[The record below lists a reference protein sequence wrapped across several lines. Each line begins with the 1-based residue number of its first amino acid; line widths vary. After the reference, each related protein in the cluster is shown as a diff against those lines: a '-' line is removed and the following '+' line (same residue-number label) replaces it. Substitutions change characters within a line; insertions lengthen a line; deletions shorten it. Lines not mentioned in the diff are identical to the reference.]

1 MPNFNHKFDIQEV
14 EVTVGR
20 DTIKLQTGLIAK
32 QADGAVMATMG
43 DTMVLATAVSTKE
56 QKPGISDFTPLTVN
70 YKERTYAAGKI
81 PGGFFKREGKASKKE
96 TLSSRIIDRTMRP
109 IFPEGFACETNVTAM
124 VVSSDEQHDA
134 DILSVLASSASVV
147 ISSIP
152 FNEPVAAVRIG
163 RINGEYIINP
173 TKEEQ
178 NMPEC
183 DMDLTI
189 AGSATGLLMV
199 EGGAKEVE
207 EEAIIKAME
216 VAKPE
221 IDKMCAA
228 QLKLRELAGKPKF
241 EYVVEKLPQ
250 EVTDLANGKFRETAK
265 QILHAF
271 SDKQTRDTQVAQLKA
286 SFTEELTAAYDEN
299 AAVYAGI
306 ALENIMY
313 EESRNMVLDE
323 GIRVD
328 GRKPTEIRPLSSL
341 VGLLPRAHGS
351 AVFTRGQTQSLAV
364 ATLGTKDDQQMVEGL
379 DDISYERFMLHYN
392 FPGFATGECKPDR
405 SPGRREIGHGEL
417 ARRALMPLIPS
428 EEEFPYTI
436 RVVSDITESNGS
448 SSMASVC
455 GGSLALF
462 DAGVPMK
469 SACSGIAMGAIS
481 GKGKFVVLSDIMGLE
496 DHLGDMDFKLTG
508 SRKGITAFQMDVKL
522 KTGIPL
528 DVLRQAIAQATEGR
542 MFIMDHMEKTIAA
555 PKTEVSRFA
564 PVIFKMR
571 IPVDKIGAVIG
582 PGGKNI
588 KRITEASTA
597 KIDISEDGIVT
608 IAAANADKLTIA
620 RTEIEM
626 MTAEPEVNK
635 IYKGKVVSIQPFGA
649 FVEILPGKDGLLHI
663 SEIEKHRINKVE
675 DVLKLGDIVEVKCVE
690 IDNSGK
696 VRLSRKALL
705 K

>member
-1 MPNFNHKFDIQEV
+1 MQNFNHKFDIQNV
-14 EVTVGR
+14 EVTVGNE
-20 DTIKLQTGLIAK
+20 TIKLETGLIAK
-32 QADGAVMATMG
+32 QADGAVIATMG
-43 DTMVLATAVSTKE
+43 ETMVMAAAVSTKE
-56 QKPGISDFTPLTVN
+56 QKPGISDFMPLTVN

-81 PGGFFKREGKASKKE
+81 PGGFFKREGRPSKKE
-96 TLSSRIIDRTMRP
+96 TLSSRIIDRTIRP
-109 IFPEGFACETNVTAM
+109 IFPEGFACETGVTAM
-124 VVSSDEQHDA
+124 VISSDEKHDA
-134 DILSVLASSASVV
+134 DILSVLASSAALV
-147 ISSIP
+147 ISNIP

-163 RINGEYIINP
+163 RKDGVYIVNP

-178 NMPEC
+178 ESC
-183 DMDLTI
+183 DMDLVI
-189 AGSATGLLMV
+189 AGSKQGLLMV

-216 VAKPE
+216 TAKPE
-221 IDKMCAA
+221 IDKMCDA

-241 EYVVEKLPQ
+241 EYVVERLPQ

-271 SDKQTRDTQVAQLKA
+271 SDKQTRDNQVAQLKK
-286 SFTEELTAAYDEN
+286 SFTEELTANYGDN
-299 AAVYAGI
+299 AATYAGI

-313 EESRNMVLDE
+313 EESRNLVLHE
-323 GIRVD
+323 GVRVD
-328 GRKPTEIRPLSSL
+328 GRKPTEIRPLSSM

-351 AVFTRGQTQSLAV
+351 ALFTRGQTQSLAV
-364 ATLGTKDDQQMVEGL
+364 ATLGTPDDKQMVEGL
-379 DDISYERFMLHYN
+379 DETSYERFMLHYN
-392 FPGFATGECKPDR
+392 FPGFSTGECKPDR

-436 RVVSDITESNGS
+436 RVVSDIMESNGS

-469 SACSGIAMGAIS
+469 SPCSGIAMGAIS
-481 GKGKFVVLSDIMGLE
+481 GEGKFVVLSDIMGLE

-508 SRKGITAFQMDVKL
+508 SRNGITAFQMDVKL

-528 DVLRQAIAQATEGR
+528 DVLSQAIRQATEGR
-542 MFIMDHMEKTIAA
+542 MHIMDHMEKTIAA
-555 PKTEVSRFA
+555 PKENISRYA
-564 PVIFKMR
+564 PIIFKMR
-571 IPVDKIGAVIG
+571 IPVDKIGALIG

-588 KRITEASTA
+588 KRITEATEA
-597 KIDISEDGIVT
+597 KIDIAEDGTVT
-608 IAAANADKLTIA
+608 IAAANSDRLDQAKA
-620 RTEIEM
+620 EIEM
-626 MTAEPEVNK
+626 MTAEAEVNK

-675 DVLKLGDIVEVKCVE
+675 DVLQLGDIVEVKCVE
-690 IDNSGK
+690 IDNNGK

>member
-1 MPNFNHKFDIQEV
+1 MQNFNHKFDIHEV
-14 EVTVGR
+14 EVTVGNE
-20 DTIKLQTGLIAK
+20 TIKLQTGLMAK
-32 QADGAVMATMG
+32 QADGAVVATMG
-43 DTMVLATAVSTKE
+43 DTMVLAASVSTKE
-56 QKPGISDFTPLTVN
+56 QKPGISDFMPLTVN

-81 PGGFFKREGKASKKE
+81 PGGFFKREGRPSKKE
-96 TLSSRIIDRTMRP
+96 TLSSRIIDRTIRP
-109 IFPEGFACETNVTAM
+109 IFPEGFACETSVTAM
-124 VVSSDEQHDA
+124 VISSDEKHDA
-134 DILSVLASSASVV
+134 DILSVLASSASLV
-147 ISSIP
+147 ISNIP

-163 RINGEYIINP
+163 RKDGQYIVNP

-178 NMPEC
+178 DSC
-183 DMDLTI
+183 DMDLVI
-189 AGSATGLLMV
+189 AGSKQGLLMV

-216 VAKPE
+216 TAKPE
-221 IDKMCAA
+221 IDKMCDV

-250 EVTDLANGKFRETAK
+250 EVVDLANGKFREEAK
-265 QILHAF
+265 NILHAF
-271 SDKQTRDTQVAQLKA
+271 SDKQTRDSQVAALKK
-286 SFTEELTAAYDEN
+286 SFTEELTAAYGDN
-299 AAVYAGI
+299 AAMYAGI

-313 EESRNMVLDE
+313 EESRNLVLHE
-323 GIRVD
+323 GVRVD
-328 GRKPTEIRPLSSL
+328 GRKPTEIRPLSSM

-351 AVFTRGQTQSLAV
+351 ALFTRGQTQSLAV
-364 ATLGTKDDQQMVEGL
+364 ATLGTPDDQQMVEGL
-379 DDISYERFMLHYN
+379 DDTTYERFMLHYN
-392 FPGFATGECKPDR
+392 FPGYSTGECKPDR

-436 RVVSDITESNGS
+436 RVVSDIMESNGS

-469 SACSGIAMGAIS
+469 SPCSGIAMGAIS
-481 GKGKFVVLSDIMGLE
+481 GEGKFVVLSDIMGLE

-528 DVLRQAIAQATEGR
+528 NVLHQAIKQATEGR
-542 MFIMDHMEKTIAA
+542 MFIMDHMEKTIAE
-555 PKTEVSRFA
+555 PKKEVSRFA

-571 IPVDKIGAVIG
+571 IPVDKIGALIG

-588 KRITEASTA
+588 KRITEATET
-597 KIDISEDGIVT
+597 KIDIAEDGTIT
-608 IAAANADKLTIA
+608 IAAANADRLDMAKA
-620 RTEIEM
+620 EIDM
-626 MTAEPEVNK
+626 MTAEAEVNK

-675 DVLKLGDIVEVKCVE
+675 DVLHLGDIVEVKCVE
-690 IDNSGK
+690 IDNNGK

>member
-1 MPNFNHKFDIQEV
+1 MQNFNHKFDIQNV
-14 EVTVGR
+14 EVTVGNE
-20 DTIKLQTGLIAK
+20 TIKLETGLIAK
-32 QADGAVMATMG
+32 QADGAVIATMG
-43 DTMVLATAVSTKE
+43 ETMVMAAAVSTKE
-56 QKPGISDFTPLTVN
+56 QKPGISDFMPLTVN

-81 PGGFFKREGKASKKE
+81 PGGFFKREGRPSKKE
-96 TLSSRIIDRTMRP
+96 TLSSRIIDRTIRP
-109 IFPEGFACETNVTAM
+109 IFPEGFACETGVTAM
-124 VVSSDEQHDA
+124 VISSDEKHDA
-134 DILSVLASSASVV
+134 DILSVLASSAALV
-147 ISSIP
+147 ISNIP

-163 RINGEYIINP
+163 RKDGVYIVNP

-178 NMPEC
+178 ESC
-183 DMDLTI
+183 DMDLVI
-189 AGSATGLLMV
+189 AGSKQGLLMV

-216 VAKPE
+216 TAKPE
-221 IDKMCAA
+221 IDKMCDA

-241 EYVVEKLPQ
+241 EYVVERLPQ

-271 SDKQTRDTQVAQLKA
+271 SDKQTRDNQVAQLKK
-286 SFTEELTAAYDEN
+286 SFTEELTANYGDN
-299 AAVYAGI
+299 AATYAGI

-313 EESRNMVLDE
+313 EESRNLVLHE
-323 GIRVD
+323 GVRVD
-328 GRKPTEIRPLSSL
+328 GRKPTEIRPLSSM

-351 AVFTRGQTQSLAV
+351 ALFTRGQTQSLAV
-364 ATLGTKDDQQMVEGL
+364 ATLGTPDDKQMVEGL
-379 DDISYERFMLHYN
+379 DETSYERFMLHYN
-392 FPGFATGECKPDR
+392 FPGFSTGECKPDR

-436 RVVSDITESNGS
+436 RVVSDIMESNGS

-469 SACSGIAMGAIS
+469 SPCSGIAMGAIS
-481 GKGKFVVLSDIMGLE
+481 GEGKFVVLSDIMGLE

-508 SRKGITAFQMDVKL
+508 SRNGITAFQMDVKL

-528 DVLRQAIAQATEGR
+528 DVLSQAIRQATEGR
-542 MFIMDHMEKTIAA
+542 MYIMDHMEKTIAA
-555 PKTEVSRFA
+555 PKENISRYA
-564 PVIFKMR
+564 PIIFKMR
-571 IPVDKIGAVIG
+571 IPVDKIGALIG

-588 KRITEASTA
+588 KRITEATEA
-597 KIDISEDGIVT
+597 KIDIAEDGTVT
-608 IAAANADKLTIA
+608 IAAANSDRLDQAKA
-620 RTEIEM
+620 EIEM
-626 MTAEPEVNK
+626 MTAEAEVNK

-675 DVLKLGDIVEVKCVE
+675 DVLQLGDIVEVKCVE
-690 IDNSGK
+690 IDNNGK

>member
-1 MPNFNHKFDIQEV
+1 MQNFNHKFDIHEV
-14 EVTVGR
+14 EVTVGNE
-20 DTIKLQTGLIAK
+20 TIKLQTGLMAK
-32 QADGAVMATMG
+32 QADGAVVATMG
-43 DTMVLATAVSTKE
+43 DTMVLAASVSTKE
-56 QKPGISDFTPLTVN
+56 QKPGISDFMPLTVN

-81 PGGFFKREGKASKKE
+81 PGGFFKREGRPSKKE
-96 TLSSRIIDRTMRP
+96 TLSSRIIDRTIRP
-109 IFPEGFACETNVTAM
+109 IFPEGFACETSVTAM
-124 VVSSDEQHDA
+124 VISSDEKHDA
-134 DILSVLASSASVV
+134 DILSVLASSASLV
-147 ISSIP
+147 ISNIP

-163 RINGEYIINP
+163 RKDGQYIVNP

-178 NMPEC
+178 ESC
-183 DMDLTI
+183 DMDLVI
-189 AGSATGLLMV
+189 AGSKQGLLMV

-216 VAKPE
+216 TAKPE
-221 IDKMCAA
+221 IDKMCDV

-250 EVTDLANGKFRETAK
+250 EVVDLANGKFREEAK
-265 QILHAF
+265 KILHAF
-271 SDKQTRDTQVAQLKA
+271 SDKQTRDNQVAALKK
-286 SFTEELTAAYDEN
+286 SFTEELTAAYGDN
-299 AAVYAGI
+299 AAMYAGI

-313 EESRNMVLDE
+313 EESRNLVLHE
-323 GIRVD
+323 GVRVD
-328 GRKPTEIRPLSSL
+328 GRKPTEIRPLSSM

-351 AVFTRGQTQSLAV
+351 ALFTRGQTQSLAV
-364 ATLGTKDDQQMVEGL
+364 ATLGTPDDQQMVEGL
-379 DDISYERFMLHYN
+379 DDTTYGRFMLHYH
-392 FPGFATGECKPDR
+392 FPGCSAGECTPDR

-436 RVVSDITESNGS
+436 RVVSDIMESNGS

-469 SACSGIAMGAIS
+469 SPCSGIAMGAIS
-481 GKGKFVVLSDIMGLE
+481 GDGKFVVLSDIMGLE

-528 DVLRQAIAQATEGR
+528 DVLHQAIRQATEGR
-542 MFIMDHMEKTIAA
+542 MFIMDHMEKTIAE
-555 PKTEVSRFA
+555 PKKEVSRFA

-571 IPVDKIGAVIG
+571 IPVDKIGALIG

-588 KRITEASTA
+588 KRITETTET
-597 KIDISEDGIVT
+597 KIDIAEDGTVT
-608 IAAANADKLTIA
+608 IAAANADRLDMAKA
-620 RTEIEM
+620 EIDM
-626 MTAEPEVNK
+626 MTAEAEVNK

-675 DVLKLGDIVEVKCVE
+675 DVLHLGDIVEVKCVE
-690 IDNSGK
+690 IDNNGK

>member
-1 MPNFNHKFDIQEV
+1 MENFNHKFDIHSLDV
-14 EVTVGR
+14 EVGGQ
-20 DTIKLQTGLIAK
+20 TINLQTGLIAK
-32 QADGAVMATMG
+32 QSDGAVVVTLG
-43 DTMVLATAVSTKE
+43 DTKVLATAVSTKE
-56 QKPGISDFTPLTVN
+56 QKPGLSDFMPLTVN

-81 PGGFFKREGKASKKE
+81 PGGFFKREGRASKKE
-96 TLSSRIIDRTMRP
+96 TLSSRIIDRTLRP
-109 IFPEGFACETNVTAM
+109 IFPEGFACETGVTAM
-124 VVSSDEQHDA
+124 VLSYDEEHGA
-134 DILSVLASSASVV
+134 DIISVLASSAALV

-163 RINGEYIINP
+163 RINGEYIVNP
-173 TKEEQ
+173 TKSQEEQ
-178 NMPEC
+178 C
-183 DMDLTI
+183 DMDLVI
-189 AGSATGLLMV
+189 AGSKQGLLMV

-216 VAKPE
+216 VAKPA
-221 IDKMCAA
+221 IDKMCDV
-228 QLKLRELAGKPKF
+228 QNKLRELCGKPKF
-241 EYVVEKLPQ
+241 EYAVEKLPQ
-250 EVTDLANGKFRETAK
+250 EVADLANGKFREEAK
-265 QILHAF
+265 KILHAF
-271 SDKQTRDTQVAQLKA
+271 SDKQTRDLQVAQLKA
-286 SFTEELTAAYDEN
+286 SFTEELTATYGDN
-299 AAVYAGI
+299 AATYAAF
-306 ALENIMY
+306 ALEQIMY
-313 EESRNMVLDE
+313 EESRAMVLNE
-323 GIRVD
+323 GVRVD
-328 GRKPTEIRPLSSL
+328 GRKPEEIRPLSSM

-351 AVFTRGQTQSLAV
+351 ALFTRGQTQSLAV
-364 ATLGTKDDQQMVEGL
+364 ATLGTADDQQMVEGL
-379 DDISYERFMLHYN
+379 DETSYERFMLHYN

-436 RVVSDITESNGS
+436 RVVSDIMESNGS

-469 SACSGIAMGAIS
+469 AACSGIAMGAIS
-481 GKGKFVVLSDIMGLE
+481 GNGKFVVLSDIMGLE

-528 DVLRQAIAQATEGR
+528 DILRQAIAQATRGR
-542 MFIMDHMEKTIAA
+542 MHIMEHMEKTIAE
-555 PKTEVSRFA
+555 PKKEISRFA
-564 PVIFKMR
+564 PVIFKMK
-571 IPVDKIGAVIG
+571 IPVDKIGALIG

-588 KRITEASTA
+588 KRITETTGT
-597 KIDISEDGIVT
+597 KIDIEEDGTVS
-608 IAAANADKLTIA
+608 IAAANGDKLDQA
-620 RTEIEM
+620 KAEIDM
-626 MTAEPEVNK
+626 MTAEAEVGK

-675 DVLKLGDIVEVKCVE
+675 DVLHLGDVVEVKCVE
-690 IDNSGK
+690 IDGSGK
-696 VRLSRKALL
+696 VRLSRKILL

>member
-1 MPNFNHKFDIQEV
+1 MQNFNHKFDIQTV
-14 EVTVGR
+14 EVNVGGQ
-20 DTIKLQTGLIAK
+20 TIKLQTGLIAK
-32 QADGAVMATMG
+32 QSDGAVMATLG
-43 DTMVLATAVSTKE
+43 ETMVLATAVSTKE
-56 QKPGISDFTPLTVN
+56 QKPGISDFMPLTVN

-96 TLSSRIIDRTMRP
+96 TLSSRIIDRTLRP

-124 VVSSDEQHDA
+124 VVSSDDKHDA
-134 DILSVLASSASVV
+134 DILSVLASSAALV
-147 ISSIP
+147 ISNIP

-163 RINGEYIINP
+163 RKDGQYIVNP
-173 TKEEQ
+173 TKDQHE
-178 NMPEC
+178 EC
-183 DMDLTI
+183 DMDLVI
-189 AGSATGLLMV
+189 AGSKQGLLMV

-216 VAKPE
+216 TAKPE
-221 IDKMCAA
+221 IDKMCDA

-271 SDKQTRDTQVAQLKA
+271 SDKQTRDKQVAELKK
-286 SFTEELTAAYDEN
+286 SFTEELTATYAEN
-299 AAVYAGI
+299 AATYAGI

-313 EESRNMVLDE
+313 EESRAMVLNE
-323 GIRVD
+323 NVRVD
-328 GRKPTEIRPLSSL
+328 GRKPTEIRPLSSM

-351 AVFTRGQTQSLAV
+351 ALFTRGQTQSLAV
-364 ATLGTKDDQQMVEGL
+364 ATLGTPDDQQMVEGL
-379 DDISYERFMLHYN
+379 DETSYERFMLHYN

-417 ARRALMPLIPS
+417 ARRALLPLIPS

-436 RVVSDITESNGS
+436 RVVSDIMESNGS

-481 GKGKFVVLSDIMGLE
+481 GNGKFVVLSDIMGLE

-528 DVLRQAIAQATEGR
+528 DVLRQAIKQATEGR
-542 MFIMDHMEKTIAA
+542 MFIMDHMEKTIAE
-555 PKTEVSRFA
+555 PNKNVSRYA
-564 PVIFKMR
+564 PVIFKLR
-571 IPVDKIGAVIG
+571 IPVDKIGALIG

-588 KRITEASTA
+588 KRITETTDT
-597 KIDISEDGIVT
+597 KIDIEEDGTVT
-608 IAAANADKLTIA
+608 IAAANADKLDQA
-620 RTEIEM
+620 KAEIEM
-626 MTAEPEVNK
+626 MTAEAEVNK

-675 DVLKLGDIVEVKCVE
+675 DVLHIGDIIEVKCVE
-690 IDNSGK
+690 IDNNGK

>member
-1 MPNFNHKFDIQEV
+1 MQNFNHKFDIQNV
-14 EVTVGR
+14 EVTVGNE
-20 DTIKLQTGLIAK
+20 TIKLETGLIAK
-32 QADGAVMATMG
+32 QADGAVVATMG
-43 DTMVLATAVSTKE
+43 ETMVMAAAVSTKE
-56 QKPGISDFTPLTVN
+56 QKPGISDFMPLTVN

-81 PGGFFKREGKASKKE
+81 PGGFFKREGRPSKKE
-96 TLSSRIIDRTMRP
+96 TLSSRIIDRTIRP
-109 IFPEGFACETNVTAM
+109 IFPEGFACETGVTAM
-124 VVSSDEQHDA
+124 VISSDEKHDA
-134 DILSVLASSASVV
+134 DILSVLASSAALV
-147 ISSIP
+147 ISNIP

-163 RINGEYIINP
+163 RKDGVYIVNP

-178 NMPEC
+178 ESC
-183 DMDLTI
+183 DMDLVI
-189 AGSATGLLMV
+189 AGSKQGLLMV

-216 VAKPE
+216 TAKPE
-221 IDKMCAA
+221 IDKMCDA

-241 EYVVEKLPQ
+241 EYVVERLPQ

-271 SDKQTRDTQVAQLKA
+271 SDKQTRDNQVAQLIK
-286 SFTEELTAAYDEN
+286 SFTEELTANYGDN
-299 AAVYAGI
+299 AATYAGI

-313 EESRNMVLDE
+313 EESRNLVLHE
-323 GIRVD
+323 GVRVD
-328 GRKPTEIRPLSSL
+328 GRKPTEIRPLSSM
-341 VGLLPRAHGS
+341 VGLLPRAPGS
-351 AVFTRGQTQSLAV
+351 ALFTRGQTQSLAV
-364 ATLGTKDDQQMVEGL
+364 ATLGTPDDKQMVEGL
-379 DDISYERFMLHYN
+379 DETSYERFMLHYN
-392 FPGFATGECKPDR
+392 FPGFSTGECKPDR

-428 EEEFPYTI
+428 EEVFPYTI
-436 RVVSDITESNGS
+436 RVVSDIMESNGS

-469 SACSGIAMGAIS
+469 SPCSGIAMGAIS
-481 GKGKFVVLSDIMGLE
+481 GEGKFVVLSDIMGLE

-508 SRKGITAFQMDVKL
+508 SRNGITAFQMDVKL

-528 DVLRQAIAQATEGR
+528 DVLTQAIRQATEGR
-542 MFIMDHMEKTIAA
+542 MHIMDHMEKTIAA
-555 PKTEVSRFA
+555 PKENISRYA
-564 PVIFKMR
+564 PIIFKMR
-571 IPVDKIGAVIG
+571 IPVDKIGALIG

-588 KRITEASTA
+588 KRITEATEA
-597 KIDISEDGIVT
+597 KIDIEEDGTVT
-608 IAAANADKLTIA
+608 IAAANSDRLDQAKA
-620 RTEIEM
+620 EIEM
-626 MTAEPEVNK
+626 MTAEAEVNK

-675 DVLKLGDIVEVKCVE
+675 DVLHLGDIVEVKCVE
-690 IDNSGK
+690 IDNNGK

>member
-1 MPNFNHKFDIQEV
+1 MENFNHKFDIHSLDV
-14 EVTVGR
+14 EIGGQ
-20 DTIKLQTGLIAK
+20 TINLQTGLIAK
-32 QADGAVMATMG
+32 QSDGAVMVTLG
-43 DTMVLATAVSTKE
+43 DTKVLATAVCTKE
-56 QKPGISDFTPLTVN
+56 QKPGLSDFMPLTVN
-70 YKERTYAAGKI
+70 YKERAYAAGKI
-81 PGGFFKREGKASKKE
+81 PGGFFKREGRASKKE
-96 TLSSRIIDRTMRP
+96 TLSSRIIDRTLRP

-124 VVSSDEQHDA
+124 VLSYDEEHGA
-134 DILSVLASSASVV
+134 DIISVLASSAALV

-163 RINGEYIINP
+163 RINGEYIVNP
-173 TKEEQ
+173 TKSQEEQ
-178 NMPEC
+178 C
-183 DMDLTI
+183 DMDLVI
-189 AGSATGLLMV
+189 AGSAQGLLMV

-216 VAKPE
+216 VAKPA
-221 IDKMCAA
+221 IDKMCEV
-228 QLKLRELAGKPKF
+228 QNKLRELCGKAKF
-241 EYVVEKLPQ
+241 EYAVEKLPQ
-250 EVTDLANGKFRETAK
+250 EVADLANGKFREEAK
-265 QILHAF
+265 KILHAF
-271 SDKQTRDTQVAQLKA
+271 SDKQTRDLQVAQLKA
-286 SFTEELTAAYDEN
+286 SFTEELAANYGDN
-299 AAVYAGI
+299 AATYAAF

-313 EESRNMVLDE
+313 EESRAMVLNE
-323 GIRVD
+323 GVRVD
-328 GRKPTEIRPLSSL
+328 GRKPEEIRPLSSM

-351 AVFTRGQTQSLAV
+351 ALFTRGQTQSLAV
-364 ATLGTKDDQQMVEGL
+364 ATLGTGDDQQMVEGL
-379 DDISYERFMLHYN
+379 DETSYERFMLHYN

-428 EEEFPYTI
+428 EAEFPYTI
-436 RVVSDITESNGS
+436 RVVSDIMESNGS

-469 SACSGIAMGAIS
+469 GACSGIAMGAIS
-481 GKGKFVVLSDIMGLE
+481 GNGKFVVLSDIMGLE

-528 DVLRQAIAQATEGR
+528 DVLRQAIAQATRGR
-542 MFIMDHMEKTIAA
+542 MHIMEHMEKTIAE
-555 PKTEVSRFA
+555 PNKQVSRYA
-564 PVIFKMR
+564 PVIFKMK
-571 IPVDKIGAVIG
+571 IPVDKIGALIG

-588 KRITEASTA
+588 KRITETTGT
-597 KIDISEDGIVT
+597 KIDIDEDGTVS
-608 IAAANADKLTIA
+608 IAAANGDKLDA
-620 RTEIEM
+620 AKAEIEM
-626 MTAEPEVNK
+626 MTAEAEVGK

-663 SEIEKHRINKVE
+663 SHIAKERINKVE
-675 DVLKLGDIVEVKCVE
+675 DVLHIGDEVEVKCIE

-696 VRLSRKALL
+696 VRLSRKVLL

>member
-1 MPNFNHKFDIQEV
+1 MQNFNHKFDIQNV
-14 EVTVGR
+14 EVTVGNE
-20 DTIKLQTGLIAK
+20 TIKLETGLIAK
-32 QADGAVMATMG
+32 QADGAVVATMG
-43 DTMVLATAVSTKE
+43 ETMVMAAAVSTKE
-56 QKPGISDFTPLTVN
+56 QKPGISDFMPLTVN

-81 PGGFFKREGKASKKE
+81 PGGFFKREGRPSKKE
-96 TLSSRIIDRTMRP
+96 TLSSRIIDRTIRP
-109 IFPEGFACETNVTAM
+109 IFPEGFACETGVTAM
-124 VVSSDEQHDA
+124 VISSDEKHDA
-134 DILSVLASSASVV
+134 DILSVLASSAALV
-147 ISSIP
+147 ISNIP

-163 RINGEYIINP
+163 RKDGVYIVNP
-173 TKEEQ
+173 TTEEQ
-178 NMPEC
+178 ESC
-183 DMDLTI
+183 DMDLVI
-189 AGSATGLLMV
+189 AGSKQGLLMV

-216 VAKPE
+216 TAKPE
-221 IDKMCAA
+221 IDKMCDA

-241 EYVVEKLPQ
+241 EYVVERLPQ

-271 SDKQTRDTQVAQLKA
+271 SDKQTRDNQVAQLKK
-286 SFTEELTAAYDEN
+286 SFTEELTANYGDN
-299 AAVYAGI
+299 AATYAGI

-313 EESRNMVLDE
+313 EESRNLVLHE
-323 GIRVD
+323 GVRVD
-328 GRKPTEIRPLSSL
+328 GRKPTEIRPLSSM

-351 AVFTRGQTQSLAV
+351 ALFTRGQTQSLAV
-364 ATLGTKDDQQMVEGL
+364 ATLGTPDDKQMVEGL
-379 DDISYERFMLHYN
+379 DETSYERFMLHYN
-392 FPGFATGECKPDR
+392 FPGFSTGECKPDR

-428 EEEFPYTI
+428 EEVFPYTI
-436 RVVSDITESNGS
+436 RVVSDIMESNGS

-469 SACSGIAMGAIS
+469 SPCSGIAMGAIS
-481 GKGKFVVLSDIMGLE
+481 GEGKFVVLSDIMGLE

-508 SRKGITAFQMDVKL
+508 SRNGITAFQMDVKL

-528 DVLRQAIAQATEGR
+528 DVLTQAIRQATEGR
-542 MFIMDHMEKTIAA
+542 MHIMDHMEKTIAA
-555 PKTEVSRFA
+555 PKENISRYA
-564 PVIFKMR
+564 PIIFKMR
-571 IPVDKIGAVIG
+571 IPVDKIGALIG

-588 KRITEASTA
+588 KRITEATEA
-597 KIDISEDGIVT
+597 KIDIEEDGTVT
-608 IAAANADKLTIA
+608 IAAANSDRLDQAKA
-620 RTEIEM
+620 EIEM
-626 MTAEPEVNK
+626 MTAEAEVNK

-675 DVLKLGDIVEVKCVE
+675 DVLHLGDIVEVKCVE
-690 IDNSGK
+690 IDNNGK

>member
-1 MPNFNHKFDIQEV
+1 MQNFNHKFDIHEV
-14 EVTVGR
+14 EVTVGNE
-20 DTIKLQTGLIAK
+20 TIKLQTGLMAK
-32 QADGAVMATMG
+32 QADGAVVATMG
-43 DTMVLATAVSTKE
+43 ETMVLAAAVSTKE
-56 QKPGISDFTPLTVN
+56 QKPGLSDFMPLTVN

-81 PGGFFKREGKASKKE
+81 PGGFFKREGRASKKE
-96 TLSSRIIDRTMRP
+96 TLSSRIIDRTIRP

-124 VVSSDEQHDA
+124 VISSDDKHDA
-134 DILSVLASSASVV
+134 DVLSVLASSASLV
-147 ISSIP
+147 ISNIP

-163 RINGEYIINP
+163 RKDGQYIVNP

-178 NMPEC
+178 ETC
-183 DMDLTI
+183 DMDLVI
-189 AGSATGLLMV
+189 AGSKQGLLMV

-216 VAKPE
+216 TAKPE
-221 IDKMCAA
+221 IDKMCDV

-250 EVTDLANGKFRETAK
+250 EVADLANGKFREEAK
-265 QILHAF
+265 KILHAF
-271 SDKQTRDTQVAQLKA
+271 SDKQTRDNQVAALKK
-286 SFTEELTAAYDEN
+286 SFTEELTAAYGDN
-299 AAVYAGI
+299 AATYAAV

-313 EESRNMVLDE
+313 EESRNLVLHE
-323 GIRVD
+323 GVRVD
-328 GRKPTEIRPLSSL
+328 GRKPTEIRPLSSM

-351 AVFTRGQTQSLAV
+351 ALFTRGQTQSLAV
-364 ATLGTKDDQQMVEGL
+364 ATLGTPDDQQMIEGL
-379 DDISYERFMLHYN
+379 DDTTYERFMLHYN
-392 FPGFATGECKPDR
+392 FPGYSTGECKPDR

-417 ARRALMPLIPS
+417 ARRALLPLIPS

-436 RVVSDITESNGS
+436 RVVSDIMESNGS

-481 GKGKFVVLSDIMGLE
+481 GEGKFVVLSDIMGLE

-528 DVLRQAIAQATEGR
+528 DVLHQAIKQATEGR
-542 MFIMDHMEKTIAA
+542 MFIMDHMEKTIAE
-555 PKTEVSRFA
+555 PKKEVSRFA

-571 IPVDKIGAVIG
+571 IPVDKIGALIG

-588 KRITEASTA
+588 KRITETTET
-597 KIDISEDGIVT
+597 KIDIAEDGTVT
-608 IAAANADKLTIA
+608 IAAANADRLDMAKA
-620 RTEIEM
+620 EIDM
-626 MTAEPEVNK
+626 MTAEAEVNK

-675 DVLKLGDIVEVKCVE
+675 DVLHLGDIVEVKCVE
-690 IDNSGK
+690 IDNNGK

>member
-1 MPNFNHKFDIQEV
+1 MQNFNHKFDIQNV
-14 EVTVGR
+14 EVTVGNQ
-20 DTIKLQTGLIAK
+20 TIKLETGLIAK
-32 QADGAVMATMG
+32 QADGGVVATMG
-43 DTMVLATAVSTKE
+43 ETMVMAAAVSTKE
-56 QKPGISDFTPLTVN
+56 QKPGISDFMPLTVN

-81 PGGFFKREGKASKKE
+81 PGGFFKREGRASKKE
-96 TLSSRIIDRTMRP
+96 TLSSRIIDRTIRP
-109 IFPEGFACETNVTAM
+109 VFPEGFACETGVTAM
-124 VVSSDEQHDA
+124 VISSDEKNDA
-134 DILSVLASSASVV
+134 DILSVLASSAALV
-147 ISSIP
+147 ISNIP

-163 RINGEYIINP
+163 RKDGVYIVNP

-178 NMPEC
+178 ETC
-183 DMDLTI
+183 DMDLVI
-189 AGSATGLLMV
+189 AGSKQGLLMV

-216 VAKPE
+216 TAKPE
-221 IDKMCAA
+221 IDKMCDA

-241 EYVVEKLPQ
+241 EYVVERLPQ
-250 EVTDLANGKFRETAK
+250 EVVDLANGKFREEAK
-265 QILHAF
+265 TILHAF
-271 SDKQTRDTQVAQLKA
+271 SDKQTRDNQVAALKK
-286 SFTEELTAAYDEN
+286 SFTEELTATYGDN
-299 AAVYAGI
+299 ASTYAGI

-313 EESRNMVLDE
+313 EESRNLVLHE
-323 GIRVD
+323 GVRVD

-351 AVFTRGQTQSLAV
+351 ALFTRGQTQSLAV
-364 ATLGTKDDQQMVEGL
+364 ATLGTPDDKQMVEGL
-379 DDISYERFMLHYN
+379 DDTTYERFMLHYN
-392 FPGFATGECKPDR
+392 FPGFSTGECKPDR

-417 ARRALMPLIPS
+417 ARRALLPLIPS

-436 RVVSDITESNGS
+436 RVVSDIMESNGS

-462 DAGVPMK
+462 DAGVPLK
-469 SACSGIAMGAIS
+469 SPCSGIAMGAIS
-481 GKGKFVVLSDIMGLE
+481 GEGKFVVLSDIMGLE

-528 DVLRQAIAQATEGR
+528 DVLTQAIRQATEGR

-555 PKTEVSRFA
+555 PKENISRFA
-564 PVIFKMR
+564 PIIFKMR
-571 IPVDKIGAVIG
+571 IPVDKIGALIG

-588 KRITEASTA
+588 KRITEATEA
-597 KIDISEDGIVT
+597 KIDIEEDGTVT
-608 IAAANADKLTIA
+608 IAAANSDRLDQAKA
-620 RTEIEM
+620 EIEM
-626 MTAEPEVNK
+626 MTAEAEVNK

-675 DVLKLGDIVEVKCVE
+675 DVLHIGDIIEVKCVE
-690 IDNSGK
+690 IDNNGK

>member
-1 MPNFNHKFDIQEV
+1 MENFNHKFDIHSLDV
-14 EVTVGR
+14 EIGGQ
-20 DTIKLQTGLIAK
+20 TINLQTGLIAK
-32 QADGAVMATMG
+32 QSDGAVVVTLG
-43 DTMVLATAVSTKE
+43 DTKVLATAVSTKE
-56 QKPGISDFTPLTVN
+56 QKPGLSDFMPLTVN

-81 PGGFFKREGKASKKE
+81 PGGFFKREGRASKKE
-96 TLSSRIIDRTMRP
+96 TLSSRIIDRTLRP

-124 VVSSDEQHDA
+124 VLSYDEEHGA
-134 DILSVLASSASVV
+134 DIISVLASSAALV

-163 RINGEYIINP
+163 RINGEYIVNP
-173 TKEEQ
+173 TKSQEEQ
-178 NMPEC
+178 C
-183 DMDLTI
+183 DMDLVI
-189 AGSATGLLMV
+189 AGSAQGLLMV

-216 VAKPE
+216 VAKPA
-221 IDKMCAA
+221 IDKLCEV
-228 QLKLRELAGKPKF
+228 QNKLRELCGKPKF
-241 EYVVEKLPQ
+241 EYAVEKLPQ
-250 EVTDLANGKFRETAK
+250 EVADLANGKFREEARK
-265 QILHAF
+265 ILHAF
-271 SDKQTRDTQVAQLKA
+271 SDKQTRDLQVAQLKA
-286 SFTEELTAAYDEN
+286 SFTEDLTATYGEN
-299 AAVYAGI
+299 AATYAAF
-306 ALENIMY
+306 ALEQIMY
-313 EESRNMVLDE
+313 EESRAMVLNE
-323 GIRVD
+323 GVRVD
-328 GRKPTEIRPLSSL
+328 GRKPEEIRPLSSM

-351 AVFTRGQTQSLAV
+351 ALFTRGQTQSLAV
-364 ATLGTKDDQQMVEGL
+364 ATLGTADDQQMVEGL
-379 DDISYERFMLHYN
+379 DETSYERFMLHYN

-417 ARRALMPLIPS
+417 ARRALLPLIPS

-436 RVVSDITESNGS
+436 RVVSDIMESNGS

-469 SACSGIAMGAIS
+469 AACSGIAMGAIS
-481 GKGKFVVLSDIMGLE
+481 GNGKFVVLSDIMGLE

-528 DVLRQAIAQATEGR
+528 DILRQAIAQATRGR
-542 MFIMDHMEKTIAA
+542 MHIMEHMEKTIAE
-555 PKTEVSRFA
+555 PKKQVSRFA
-564 PVIFKMR
+564 PVIFKMK
-571 IPVDKIGAVIG
+571 IPVDKIGALIG

-588 KRITEASTA
+588 KRITETTGT
-597 KIDISEDGIVT
+597 KIDIQEDGTVS
-608 IAAANADKLTIA
+608 IAAANGDKLDA
-620 RTEIEM
+620 AKAEIEM
-626 MTAEPEVNK
+626 MTAEAEVGK

-675 DVLKLGDIVEVKCVE
+675 DVLHLGDEVEVKCVE
-690 IDNSGK
+690 IDGSGK
-696 VRLSRKALL
+696 VRLSRKILL